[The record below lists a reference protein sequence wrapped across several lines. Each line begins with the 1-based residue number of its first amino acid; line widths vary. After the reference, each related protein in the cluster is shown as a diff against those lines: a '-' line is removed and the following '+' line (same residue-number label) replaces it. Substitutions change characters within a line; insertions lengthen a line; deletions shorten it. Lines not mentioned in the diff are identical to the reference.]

1 MPTLSTKPNSPQLPL
16 EPDAPVVVTHAR
28 GLELR
33 ALTGIVWIT
42 EAGEACDVFLRA
54 GESYRIRG
62 QGLVVLEAVR
72 DTARIEYQRTGFLPW
87 LFGLILPGRVLARV
101 FARNA
106 FVIRQLGIYPAN
118 FSSSK

>member
-16 EPDAPVVVTHAR
+16 EPDAPVVLTHAR

-33 ALTGIVWIT
+33 ALAGIIWIT
-42 EAGEACDVFLRA
+42 EAGEAGDVFLRA
-54 GESYRIRG
+54 GDAYRIRG

-87 LFGLILPGRVLARV
+87 LFGLVLPGRMLARV
-101 FARNA
+101 FARNTLA
-106 FVIRQLGIYPAN
+106 IRQLGTYPAT
-118 FSSSK
+118 FSSGK